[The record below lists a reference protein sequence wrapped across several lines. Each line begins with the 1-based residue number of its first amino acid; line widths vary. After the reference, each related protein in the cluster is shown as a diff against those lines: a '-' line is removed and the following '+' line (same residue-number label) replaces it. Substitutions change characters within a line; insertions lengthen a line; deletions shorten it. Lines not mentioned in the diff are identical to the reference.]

1 MKIPQEIRSDNYGLS
16 KQDELLINEYIK
28 IHPESINDMDS
39 TQLKELTQYLNR
51 IKTNNTRM
59 DYTESINQPSEYQ
72 YLSMRN
78 QDVIKPDSDILMVA
92 EYMSGAHDNVLVST
106 QYAMLPDQMV
116 APLVTLSYQIV

>member
-59 DYTESINQPSEYQ
+59 DYTASINQPPEDQ
-72 YLSMRN
+72 YHSMHN
-78 QDVIKPDSDILMVA
+78 QDVIELDSNVLRLA